1 METPE
6 QSRLYSIVADFC
18 VLHQKAL
25 RPFCSLDCNR
35 DELWIYIT
43 TIQTSLSINLDQYLE
58 VRDMTQ
64 FSKYRVLALGSG
76 FTIMVGFATLAQ
88 IGGAQASSSLSQC
101 TSSSSQKTVN
111 CCESLAPS
119 HRPLWMRQSHS
130 SCRKAVV
137 CRSSPKSLTS
147 VVRIRKCSI
156 QSPDIESKDKSPT
169 IGGGPRISDIRLK
182 TEIHRIGTTVL
193 GLPLYTFQY
202 RDRLG
207 TYVGVMAQDVLK
219 VEPSAVSLGANGYY
233 LVDYGKLGIAMER
246 IQ

>member
-1 METPE
+1 
-6 QSRLYSIVADFC
+6 
-18 VLHQKAL
+18 
-25 RPFCSLDCNR
+25 
-35 DELWIYIT
+35 
-43 TIQTSLSINLDQYLE
+43 
-58 VRDMTQ
+58 MTQ
-64 FSKYRVLALGSG
+64 FSKFRIMALGSG